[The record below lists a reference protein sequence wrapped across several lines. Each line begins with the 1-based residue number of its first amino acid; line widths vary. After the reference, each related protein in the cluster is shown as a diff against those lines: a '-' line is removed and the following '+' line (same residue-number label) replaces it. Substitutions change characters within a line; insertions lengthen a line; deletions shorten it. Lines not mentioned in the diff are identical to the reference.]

1 MAKVLVTGPFVNA
14 RNAVQSTRL
23 RDRIDSMICSVS
35 QMPLMGALEGNRRAI
50 RAFGPKVRRA
60 VVKPYV
66 IIYRYDE
73 PSDTVFVLD
82 LIYGPH
88 IR

>member
-1 MAKVLVTGPFVNA
+1 
-14 RNAVQSTRL
+14 
-23 RDRIDSMICSVS
+23 
-35 QMPLMGALEGNRRAI
+35 MPLMGALEGNRRAI